1 MWDAIIITPFVNVLL
16 LIYHLVQSFGIAIIL
31 FTTLIRLI
39 TYPLTAQQLKGTAA
53 MQDLQKDQRWIDIQ
67 KKYKDDKEKL
77 SQEQL
82 KLYKEMGVNPFSS
95 CLPTLI
101 QFPIIIGL
109 YQSIIRTLGSSPL
122 ELLYL
127 QQHTYPFVDKIVSS
141 IIPIN
146 STFLWLNL
154 GQPDNTLR
162 IPFIPF
168 AIPVLA
174 IIVVITTFL
183 QSRMMMPASTGT
195 GDQGAQ
201 MAKAMN
207 LNMPFLMGWMALT
220 LASGL
225 AVYFIVSNVIGI
237 IQYAALGRL
246 NWRNI
251 LPKPKTVKVVDVKPT
266 NQKTGSQKSDESK
279 AKSKKPSNFKVPSN
293 HKPSRQ
299 KTNRPRPVG
308 SKSGKK

>member
-207 LNMPFLMGWMALT
+207 LYMPFLMGWMALT